1 MPGVAALALNVAVPA
16 TGRQRATLPP
26 RLRGTSGAIL
36 MIALVNTNR
45 MAPLVAPIGL
55 DYVAGAARQAGIA
68 TDVLDLGLSGD
79 PAALLRDYF
88 SSHHPHLVGLT
99 FRNIDDCFWPSG
111 QSFVPALVET
121 VAALRT
127 LTDAPIVLGGVGF
140 SVVAEQLLKA
150 TGADFGIRGDGEPA
164 IVALARELEGRR
176 RLDRV
181 PGLLVFDG
189 AAVRHNPP
197 AWPEAVSPPTARDA
211 IDNASYFRLGG
222 QGSVETKRGCDRRC
236 LYCADPLAK
245 GPRVR
250 RRDPADVAD
259 EVEVLLAQGVD
270 VLHLADSEFNVP
282 RQHAIDVCEELA
294 ARGLGQ
300 RVRWYAYLA
309 VTPFDAELAEAMR
322 RAGCAGINFAADSAS
337 EAMLATYRQPHRP
350 RDLDAAVRSCRA
362 CGITVMFDLLL
373 GGPGETRET
382 LADTIA
388 FMKRIG
394 PDCVGAAL
402 GVRLCPGTAMIE
414 RLAAD
419 GTLESG
425 DGLRRRYEGPLDLVQ
440 PTFYISPA
448 LGERPAALVRELIA
462 GDERFFEPADDPA
475 PGEPGGH
482 NYNDN
487 APLVQAIAAG
497 ARGAYWAILRQLRR
511 KAKS

>member
-1 MPGVAALALNVAVPA
+1 
-16 TGRQRATLPP
+16 
-26 RLRGTSGAIL
+26 

-45 MAPLVAPIGL
+45 MTPLVAPIGL

-68 TDVLDLGLSGD
+68 TAVLDLGTAAD
-79 PAALLRDYF
+79 PAAAMREYF
-88 SSHHPHLVGLT
+88 SSHNPTLVGLT

-111 QSFVPALVET
+111 KSFVPALVET
-121 VAALRT
+121 VATLRT

-150 TGADFGIRGDGEPA
+150 TGADFGVRGDGEPA

-181 PGLLVFDG
+181 PGLLVYDG
-189 AAVRHNPP
+189 AAVRQNPP
-197 AWPEAVSPPTARDA
+197 AWPETVSPPAARDA
-211 IDNASYFRLGG
+211 IDNAAYFRLGG
-222 QGSVETKRGCDRRC
+222 QGAVETKRGCDRRC

-250 RRDPADVAD
+250 RRDPAGVAD
-259 EVEVLLAQGVD
+259 EVEALLAQGVD

-282 RQHAIDVCEELA
+282 REHAMDVCEELA
-294 ARGLGQ
+294 ARGLGD

-309 VTPFDAELAEAMR
+309 VTPFDADLAGAMQ
-322 RAGCAGINFAADSAS
+322 RAGCVGINFTGDSAS
-337 EAMLATYRQPHRP
+337 EAMLATYRQPHRR
-350 RDLDAAVRSCRA
+350 RDLQAAVSHSHA

-388 FMKRIG
+388 FMKHIG

-402 GVRLCPGTAMIE
+402 GVRLCPGTAMVE

-419 GTLESG
+419 GTIESG
-425 DGLRRRYEGPLDLVQ
+425 EGLRRRYEGPLDFLQ
-440 PTFYISPA
+440 PTFYIAPS
-448 LGERPAALVRELIA
+448 LGERPAALVRELIG
-462 GDERFFEPADDPA
+462 GDERFFEPAEESA
-475 PGEPGGH
+475 PGEAADH

-487 APLVQAIAAG
+487 TPLVQAIAAG
-497 ARGAYWAILRQLRR
+497 ARGAYWDILRQLRR
-511 KAKS
+511 KTV